1 MDIVNVTLR
10 NLTREQK
17 TQVVEIKERDQVVDL
32 LTRME
37 QALSDKVRS
46 ELAEQLVELVQESTK
61 YKEEQVLLES
71 ATEYSSVLFSEFR
84 SNGIA
89 TYVVEQL

>member
-17 TQVVEIKERDQVVDL
+17 TQVVEIKEHDQVVDL

-61 YKEEQVLLES
+61 YKVEQVLLES

>member
-61 YKEEQVLLES
+61 YKVEQVLLES